1 MNNLAVIPAR
11 SGSQRIPKK
20 NIKDFFGKP
29 IIAYPIEMAL
39 KSNLFDEVIVST
51 DSPEIESI
59 VVKYGASVPFLRSEK
74 NSNNFATLTDVI
86 LEVIQVYQK
95 LDITIDSICCILPTA
110 VLISHKSLS
119 EGYNKFKNNH
129 LSSLIAVVRFAY
141 PIQRA
146 LKEESGLLSFREPE
160 FAVTRSQDMEP
171 YYHDS
176 GQFYWIKTNEIVK
189 EKSIFTSKTG
199 YLELAEI
206 EAQDVDTQTDWEI
219 LKIKFEYKN
228 QIMQQ

>member
-29 IIAYPIEMAL
+29 IIAYPIELAIE
-39 KSNLFDEVIVST
+39 SNLFDEVIVST

-86 LEVIQVYQK
+86 LEVIQVYEK
-95 LDITIDSICCILPTA
+95 LDITIDSICCILPTS
-110 VLISHKSLS
+110 VLISQKNLLD
-119 EGYNKFKNNH
+119 GYNKFKNND
-129 LSSLIAVVRFAY
+129 LSSLIPVLRFAY

-146 LKEESGLLSFREPE
+146 LKEDSGLLSFREPE
-160 FAVTRSQDMEP
+160 FAISRSQDMEP

-176 GQFYWIKTNEIVK
+176 GQFYWIKANKIVK

-206 EAQDVDTQTDWEI
+206 ETQDIDTQMDWDI
-219 LKIKFEYKN
+219 LKIKFGYKN
-228 QIMQQ
+228 QIMH

>member
-11 SGSQRIPKK
+11 GGSQRIPKK

-29 IIAYPIEMAL
+29 IIAYPIELAIE
-39 KSNLFDEVIVST
+39 SNLFDEVIVST

-86 LEVIQVYQK
+86 LEVIQVYEK

-110 VLISHKSLS
+110 VLISQKNLLD
-119 EGYNKFKNNH
+119 GYNKFKNND
-129 LSSLIAVVRFAY
+129 LSSLIPVLRFAY

-146 LKEESGLLSFREPE
+146 LKEDSGLLSFREPE
-160 FAVTRSQDMEP
+160 FAISRSQDMEP

-176 GQFYWIKTNEIVK
+176 GQFYWIKANKIVK

-206 EAQDVDTQTDWEI
+206 ETQDVDTQMDWDI
-219 LKIKFEYKN
+219 LKIKFGYKN
-228 QIMQQ
+228 QIMH